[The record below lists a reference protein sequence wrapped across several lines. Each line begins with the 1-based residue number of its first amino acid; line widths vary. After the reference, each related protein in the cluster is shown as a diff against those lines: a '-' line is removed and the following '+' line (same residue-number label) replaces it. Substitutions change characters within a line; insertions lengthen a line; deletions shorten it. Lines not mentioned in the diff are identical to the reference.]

1 MAHSYL
7 PVKAPFNNKMEQLSK
22 FFPKDFSFGCETSS
36 SFIDS
41 DKEGRANEMTVSPVL
56 AVSPKD
62 TFSGLESLDHFK
74 RMTSEESIIDVKREP
89 KQDWMCSTEDSNI
102 VTSNVCLES
111 DQTQDIDDKKQTPK
125 TTKTRRTRPRSP
137 TLVTKLKRNR
147 RVKANDRERN
157 RMHNLNQALERLRKV
172 LPKGSEEKL
181 TKIETLRFAHNY
193 IWALSETIKLLD
205 SKSTN
210 SDGSDGPS
218 SLSQETIDSI
228 CLSSIRNARCGG
240 SFGLISPSTS
250 SSLCW
255 QESDLNMDSC
265 SSSSSE
271 FKYTPL

>member
-7 PVKAPFNNKMEQLSK
+7 PIKAPFNSKMEQLSK
-22 FFPKDFSFGCETSS
+22 FFSSKDFSFGCETSS

-41 DKEGRANEMTVSPVL
+41 DKEGMANEMTVSPVL

-62 TFSGLESLDHFK
+62 TFSGLDSLDHFK
-74 RMTSEESIIDVKREP
+74 RMTSGESIIEVKREP
-89 KQDWMCSTEDSNI
+89 EQDWMSSTEDANI
-102 VTSNVCLES
+102 TSNVCLEA
-111 DQTQDIDDKKQTPK
+111 DQTQDMENKKGTPK

-137 TLVTKLKRNR
+137 TLLNKLKRNR

-210 SDGSDGPS
+210 SDGSDVAS